1 MKERVAGLF
10 ERGDKLPL
18 GDRQKGDS
26 QRDRDGLQDSNL
38 DK

>member
-18 GDRQKGDS
+18 GDRQEWNS
-26 QRDRDGLQDSNL
+26 QRDRHGL
-38 DK
+38 